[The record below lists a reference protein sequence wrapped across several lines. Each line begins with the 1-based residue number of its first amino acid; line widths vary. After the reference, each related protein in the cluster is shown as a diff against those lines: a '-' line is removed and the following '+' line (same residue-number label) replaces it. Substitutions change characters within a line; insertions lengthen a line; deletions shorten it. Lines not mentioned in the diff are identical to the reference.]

1 MDKTEQLLLDTL
13 SLTGPNII
21 KSDWVIT
28 EVVTPEHEDDGTLP
42 PINKPGNVTM
52 SEVSEATVLFFSFF
66 TILTCTQFPGW
77 SPEDQTVTISELKQL
92 LDELGGLTQTLLDSL
107 KDAAVPVNGELHLN
121 DYQNLLGGV
130 DVTNHADFDSLFVS
144 VLNGEPAPSLL
155 KDIVR

>member
-52 SEVSEATVLFFSFF
+52 SEVSEATVLFFFRF
-66 TILTCTQFPGW
+66 
-77 SPEDQTVTISELKQL
+77 
-92 LDELGGLTQTLLDSL
+92 
-107 KDAAVPVNGELHLN
+107 
-121 DYQNLLGGV
+121 
-130 DVTNHADFDSLFVS
+130 SLF
-144 VLNGEPAPSLL
+144 
-155 KDIVR
+155 